1 MERRFIL
8 YDPIL
13 LRENLASTG
22 TIVVD
27 DVEKPGQISISI
39 IIFVIV
45 GLLAMGCLLVLLR
58 LLGKVKRLVN
68 RSGDRIYLYK
78 SMFILSA
85 TCLYNNIIN
94 TQHQRNQILR

>member
-45 GLLAMGCLLVLLR
+45 GLLAMGCLLVIIKII
-58 LLGKVKRLVN
+58 GKSKKA
-68 RSGDRIYLYK
+68 GK
-78 SMFILSA
+78 
-85 TCLYNNIIN
+85 
-94 TQHQRNQILR
+94 